1 MKLTVCEL
9 SDNLDDFQKDWK
21 ALAEHVRQQR
31 SDLVLLPE
39 IPACPWF
46 ATKAKFDLMVWRR
59 VIWQNRQFLN
69 RLGDLAP
76 AFVLATLPVEQGS
89 LRLNQAFVWGQ
100 TLGYQPVHAKTYF
113 PDEPGFFETKWFHP
127 TPRDFTPYQLGETK
141 IGFLICTEL
150 MFNEWARH
158 YGRQG
163 VHLVAVPRATE
174 KTSVER
180 WLIAL
185 RMAAIVSGAFVIS
198 SNHVG
203 VGPSGV
209 NFGGAGAIISPEG
222 EVLGVTSS
230 EQPFI
235 TIEVN
240 LEEAEAAKKRY
251 PRYVRE

>member
-9 SDNLDDFQKDWK
+9 SDNPDDFQKDWK

-39 IPACPWF
+39 VPACPWF
-46 ATKAKFDLMVWRR
+46 ATTANFNKNVWRR
-59 VIWQNRQFLN
+59 AIMMNKQCLN
-69 RLGDLAP
+69 MLDDLAP
-76 AFVLATLPVEQGS
+76 SSVLSTFPIEQGVY
-89 LRLNQAFVWGQ
+89 RLNQAFVWGQ
-100 TLGYQPVHAKTYF
+100 TLGFQPVHAKTYF
-113 PDEPGFFETKWFHP
+113 PDEPGFFEAKWFHP
-127 TPRDFTPYQLGETK
+127 TPRDFTPYQLGKTK

-163 VHLVAVPRATE
+163 VHIIAVPRATE
-174 KTSVER
+174 KATVER

-203 VGPSGV
+203 IGQSGV

-222 EVLGVTSS
+222 EVLAVTSH
-230 EQPFI
+230 EQPFA
-235 TIEVN
+235 TVEVN
-240 LEEAEAAKKRY
+240 LADAEAAKKTY

>member
-1 MKLTVCEL
+1 MKLTVCEF
-9 SDNLDDFQKDWK
+9 SDDPSALLKDWK
-21 ALAEHVRQQR
+21 ALIPYVYNQR

-39 IPACPWF
+39 MPACPWF
-46 ATKAKFDLMVWRR
+46 GADARFDEKL
-59 VIWQNRQFLN
+59 WQFALRDHDQLV
-69 RLGDLAP
+69 RELTALAP
-76 AFVLATLPVEQGS
+76 ASVLATRPLEQNQK
-89 LRLNQAFVWGQ
+89 RLNEAFVWNEK
-100 TLGYQPVHAKTYF
+100 LGYQPVHHKAYF
-113 PDEPGFFETKWFHP
+113 PDEPGFFEAKWFHP
-127 TPRDFTPYQLGETK
+127 APRDFTPYQLGATK

-163 VHLVAVPRATE
+163 VHIIAVPRATE
-174 KTSVER
+174 KATVER

-203 VGPSGV
+203 LGPSGV

-222 EVLGVTSS
+222 EVLGVTSFD
-230 EQPFI
+230 EPFI

-240 LEEAEAAKKRY
+240 LQEAEAAKKKY

>member
-1 MKLTVCEL
+1 M
-9 SDNLDDFQKDWK
+9 
-21 ALAEHVRQQR
+21 
-31 SDLVLLPE
+31 
-39 IPACPWF
+39 
-46 ATKAKFDLMVWRR
+46 
-59 VIWQNRQFLN
+59 NRQFLD

-113 PDEPGFFETKWFHP
+113 PDEPGFFEAQWFHP

-150 MFNEWARH
+150 MFNEWARY
-158 YGRQG
+158 YGRKG
-163 VHLVAVPRATE
+163 CHLIAVPRATE

-185 RMAAIVSGAFVIS
+185 RMAAIVSGAFVLS

-203 VGPSGV
+203 IGPSGV

-222 EVLGVTSS
+222 EVLGVTSFD
-230 EQPFI
+230 EPFI

-240 LEEAEAAKKRY
+240 LQEAEAAKKKY